1 MQSKDNNDDNANR
14 ANMMNLCRVLVGTG
28 PASDDARRQC
38 ATQQGRVKLLGSY
51 GIAAEKQGDP
61 GYALAYYEQ
70 GNNFNL
76 AIQGMVDLAT
86 QILAGQSYQGAAV
99 RDQLDD
105 WEPTSVF
112 ELLYSL
118 TQDESLRQQLD
129 ELFATGST
137 TAQQQF
143 LEQHLPEDFY
153 AEREAIRALLSGD
166 QDKELGT
173 SLSKVMTTFE
183 ANYQFLC

>member
-1 MQSKDNNDDNANR
+1 MSSNDLNANL
-14 ANMMNLCRVLVGTG
+14 MNLCRVLVGTG
-28 PASDDARRQC
+28 QASDDARAQC
-38 ATQQGRVKLLGSY
+38 ATQQGRVKLLGSF
-51 GIAAEKQGDP
+51 GIPAQKQGDP

-76 AIQGMVDLAT
+76 GIQGIVGVAT
-86 QILAGQSYQGAAV
+86 QILAGQPYQGAAV

-118 TQDESLRQQLD
+118 TQDDALRQELD
-129 ELFATGST
+129 AVFATGST

-143 LEQHLPEDFY
+143 LDQHLPENFY
-153 AEREAIRALLSGD
+153 AERDAIRALLSDD
-166 QDKELGT
+166 QDKDLGT
-173 SLSKVMTTFE
+173 SLGKVMTTFE